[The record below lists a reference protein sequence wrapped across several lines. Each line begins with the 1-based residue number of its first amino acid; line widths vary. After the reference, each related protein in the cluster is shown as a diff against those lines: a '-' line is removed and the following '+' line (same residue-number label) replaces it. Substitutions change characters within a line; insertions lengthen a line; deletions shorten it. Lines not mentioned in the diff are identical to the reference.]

1 MILTKML
8 RGVSL
13 GTTLREPFGKSAETM
28 LSNRLVGMEK
38 KKRGGEWGMIQSNLL
53 PDTCAKFVLGVSA
66 CPGVSGTDLCVTVLL
81 SHLILMM

>member
-13 GTTLREPFGKSAETM
+13 GTTLREPLGKSAETM
-28 LSNRLVGMEK
+28 LSNRLVGMGR
-38 KKRGGEWGMIQSNLL
+38 KRGMIQSNVP

-66 CPGVSGTDLCVTVLL
+66 CPAVSGTDLCVTVLL